1 MSEHRVVVIGAG
13 IGGLVCALQLAARG
27 CDVTVVEAAPQV
39 GGKMRSVT
47 VDGHPI
53 DAGPTVFTMRWVF
66 EELMHDIGSDLSE
79 LPELQPLHLLAR
91 HAWSQGG
98 LLDLYDQPERSAQ
111 AIAEFSSAQ
120 ESRRYLNF
128 CDEAKRVY
136 QTLEAPHIR
145 SSRPGMGR
153 MIADLGWR
161 GLTTLGRLGPFY
173 SLAHT
178 LSQRFEDPRLRQ
190 LFARY
195 ATYCGASPWKA
206 PATLMLV
213 AHVEQDGVWSVR
225 GGMSAWADGL
235 AAAIKRRGGQIR
247 LGCSVQSLAVRQH
260 RVRGV
265 VLSSG
270 EHLSADSVVF
280 NGDISALGSL
290 WPTQDGALPQ
300 APTPTAAHQRSLSAM
315 TWAMHAQTR
324 GLPLARHNV
333 FFDTH
338 YHREFEDIFERRR
351 LPARATVYL
360 CAQDQRDE
368 PRHQEEPQRLLA
380 LVNAPADGDRREL
393 TDTEIAACEKH
404 CVALLRRCGL
414 EVTVQNPQQVLRRTP
429 ADFARLFPGS
439 GGALYGPATHG
450 WTALFQRQSATTA
463 LPGLY
468 LAGGS
473 IHPGPGVP
481 MAAMSGRL
489 AAATLMAHLGSM
501 RQLHPVRIS
510 GGTSTPSVTTAGMR

>member
-1 MSEHRVVVIGAG
+1 MADHRVVIIGAG
-13 IGGLVCALQLAARG
+13 MGGLVCGLQLAARG
-27 CDVTVVEAAPQV
+27 CDVTLVEAAPQV
-39 GGKMRSVT
+39 GGKMRPVG
-47 VDGHPI
+47 VDGTAI

-79 LPELQPLHLLAR
+79 LPDLQPLHLLAR

-98 LLDLYDQPERSAQ
+98 ILDLYDQRDRSAQ
-111 AIAEFSSAQ
+111 AIAEFSSPQEAQ
-120 ESRRYLNF
+120 RYLRF
-128 CDEAKRVY
+128 CHEAQRVY

-161 GLTTLGRLGPFY
+161 GLATLSRLGPFY

-213 AHVEQDGVWSVR
+213 AHVEQDGVWSVE
-225 GGMSAWADGL
+225 GGMSAWANGL
-235 AAAIKRRGGQIR
+235 AAAIERRGGRIR
-247 LGCSVQSLAVRQH
+247 LSSRVQRLEVRQQ

-265 VLSSG
+265 VLDSG
-270 EHLSADSVVF
+270 ECLNADAVVF
-280 NGDISALGSL
+280 NGDVSALASL
-290 WPTQDGALPQ
+290 WPALDGALPTPP
-300 APTPTAAHQRSLSAM
+300 APTPGHQRSLSAM

-360 CAQDQRDE
+360 CAQDQGDE
-368 PRHQEEPQRLLA
+368 PRHQDGPQRILA
-380 LVNAPADGDRREL
+380 LVNAPADGDRRLL
-393 TDTEIAACEKH
+393 TDAEIAACEKH

-414 EVTVQNPQQVLRRTP
+414 EVTINNPQQVVRRTP
-429 ADFARLFPGS
+429 ADFAQLFPGS

-489 AAATLMAHLGSM
+489 AAATLMAHRGSM
-501 RQLHPVRIS
+501 QRLHPVRIS
-510 GGTSTPSVTTAGMR
+510 GGTSTPSVTTAGMP

>member
-1 MSEHRVVVIGAG
+1 MADHRVIVIGAG
-13 IGGLVCALQLAARG
+13 MGGLVCALQLAARG
-27 CDVTVVEAAPQV
+27 CEVTVLEAAQQV
-39 GGKMRSVT
+39 GGKMRPAV
-47 VDGHPI
+47 VDGASI

-79 LPELQPLHLLAR
+79 LPALQPLHLLAR

-98 LLDLYDQPERSAQ
+98 RLDLYDDRQRSAQ
-111 AIAEFSSAQ
+111 AIAEFSSPQEAQ
-120 ESRRYLNF
+120 RYLSF
-128 CDEAKRVY
+128 CDEAQRVY

-153 MIADLGWR
+153 MISDLGWR
-161 GLTTLGRLGPFY
+161 GLATLSRLGPFY

-178 LSQRFEDPRLRQ
+178 LSQRFEDPRLQQ
-190 LFARY
+190 LFSRY

-213 AHVEQDGVWSVR
+213 AHVEQDGVWSVP
-225 GGMSAWADGL
+225 GGMAAWAEGL
-235 AAAIKRRGGQIR
+235 AEAIRRRGGRIR
-247 LGCSVQSLAVRQH
+247 LGCSVSRLQVRQQ
-260 RVRGV
+260 RLTGV
-265 VLSSG
+265 ILSSG
-270 EHLSADSVVF
+270 EQLGADSVVF
-280 NGDISALGSL
+280 NGDVSALASL
-290 WPTQDGALPQ
+290 WPSQEGSLPQ
-300 APTPTAAHQRSLSAM
+300 PPAPTPIHQRSLSAM

-324 GLPLARHNV
+324 GLPLTRHNV
-333 FFDTH
+333 FFDDH
-338 YHREFEDIFERRR
+338 YHREFDDIFEHRR

-360 CAQDQRDE
+360 CAQDQGDE
-368 PRHQEEPQRLLA
+368 PRQLEAPQRLLA
-380 LVNAPADGDRREL
+380 LVNAPADGDQREF
-393 TDTEIAACEKH
+393 TESEMAACEKH
-404 CVALLRRCGL
+404 CLALLRRCGL
-414 EVTVQNPQQVLRRTP
+414 EVTVSSPQQVLRRTP
-429 ADFARLFPGS
+429 ADFHRMFPGS

-489 AAATLMAHLGSM
+489 AAATLMAHRDSM
-501 RQLHPVRIS
+501 RRLHPVRIS
-510 GGTSTPSVTTAGMR
+510 GGTSTPSVTTVGMR